1 MQTSL
6 GRPVTSSE
14 KVRAVA
20 VLFAFVSF
28 FCNVATWAQERRTPA
43 PLDATLSAST
53 DTPQS
58 SAKAKSSPW
67 VFAPLVSSSPKLG
80 TSGGGLG
87 AYAIKFDPKS
97 RLSLIGVKAEY
108 SSTQSIIASL
118 FARTS
123 FSADHQRITAVA
135 VFGNIKNDYQD
146 YLGTGQPLKTNDTL
160 KAVAVRYLL
169 RVKGDWFIGAQFNA
183 ANYQVLAA
191 TPEDDLKLETLG
203 VRGFG
208 SAALGAVAMHDSRDN
223 EDMPSGGWYLNL
235 NNLAYREAL
244 GGENSYDAYRAD
256 FKIFVPNGGRRVLAV
271 RQFNWFSNDAPAAGQ
286 ATVIL
291 RGYKFGQYLAPY
303 MSSLEAEE
311 RLLFGRRWGATL
323 FGGLAGLYGTSVTP
337 LKRQTYP
344 MGGAG
349 LQFILKPDKHLLVN
363 LEYAQG
369 IQDNRGLYLKF
380 GYAW

>member
-1 MQTSL
+1 
-6 GRPVTSSE
+6 
-14 KVRAVA
+14 
-20 VLFAFVSF
+20 
-28 FCNVATWAQERRTPA
+28 
-43 PLDATLSAST
+43 
-53 DTPQS
+53 
-58 SAKAKSSPW
+58 
-67 VFAPLVSSSPKLG
+67 
-80 TSGGGLG
+80 
-87 AYAIKFDPKS
+87 
-97 RLSLIGVKAEY
+97 
-108 SSTQSIIASL
+108 
-118 FARTS
+118 
-123 FSADHQRITAVA
+123 
-135 VFGNIKNDYQD
+135 
-146 YLGTGQPLKTNDTL
+146 
-160 KAVAVRYLL
+160 
-169 RVKGDWFIGAQFNA
+169 
-183 ANYQVLAA
+183 
-191 TPEDDLKLETLG
+191 
-203 VRGFG
+203 
-208 SAALGAVAMHDSRDN
+208 MHDSRDN

-244 GGENSYDAYRAD
+244 GGANSYDAYRAD

-323 FGGLAGLYGTSVTP
+323 FAGLAGLYGTSVTP
-337 LKRQTYP
+337 LKQQAYP